1 MDRHGIDTIYKTDS
15 SRLMTMRNNT
25 ETLSNLLLLI
35 LVINNV
41 GFDGRPG
48 LGLQLNEQQIPES
61 CVDEDNELYAS
72 ENSSFSNQSRHPS
85 RRESRVE
92 SISKVM
98 KETQKIQSDDI
109 HQPIGGWD
117 NKIWQK
123 GALRIMTYVIRF
135 VMALLIN
142 SEKFKFTFMKKRQ
155 FYAINDQSAIFDYY
169 EERFLIRGK
178 KKLSYSQMLKLRIQ
192 NNCLYQSCHIFLQ
205 YFVYKIIFIIVPTST
220 PKLIWDVFLLIILSI
235 QMVFVPLKICFQIDV
250 SQELLQFFLFTL
262 PLYVY
267 LIEILLNFLT
277 GFYEHGVLVIDQKQI
292 ALHYL
297 KSTFCYDFLSVMPQF
312 ISAISDES
320 QIFEI
325 LLLIRL
331 KRLILLADTLEETLN
346 LRQHYQT
353 FIDVV
358 RLLIQFLFLSHLFG
372 CVWHYIGVLEEEF
385 GYDQNWIKQINID
398 GESWF
403 VRYVFSIYWSSITT
417 LTIGYGDVIP
427 VSSVERMFV
436 VIVAVVSSVVFAYT
450 ISSIGNIFS
459 QLNENKKNER
469 HKMFLIKK
477 FIEERNVN
485 KVLANKVKMFFEYF
499 IQIDHTS
506 DNECVKLI
514 EKLDPTLKTEL
525 KIDIYR
531 KFISNSKLI
540 STTFSDLMLNEIC
553 QLVKEKQYMPDEFI
567 VISDQEINELYFV
580 LEGEVSLIIELNKQK
595 NKVSQLSLIKKNE
608 VLGEKYFLTNAKLP
622 FSAKAQSFVR
632 VAVLDKQ
639 QFHLL
644 LQKYPEEFEKYKQA
658 LNKVQLQERIK
669 LSGCELCYQNHKVL
683 ECPFVFY
690 QPNIRFVVKRQY
702 AQEQVRQSYE
712 RRQAKSHNS
721 KSDRLGI
728 QYRLVTYALENN
740 LIQEESINDSIIKK
754 MDLQCLEHQK
764 NLFRSCTDSSINT
777 LIKNNLNPNFQS
789 GGKES
794 QHESQDQIMRQNSNN
809 THNPRPSFT
818 GIGSTKQMST
828 LKFIKMNNKKL
839 DKQESFQ
846 KIELKVPDKIVL
858 QDICEHSSDS
868 DLQSPDKTKLTKQ
881 NSFTFCASADFKTQL
896 KIEYYQKLIINEL
909 DGLDKYQEYQ
919 FYYPQ
924 YNVDKVIETI
934 NEKYKLKRLKQSKS
948 LIKRQSRYLT
958 QYPTISIR
966 RKRSGIVGEEIIH
979 EN

>member
-1 MDRHGIDTIYKTDS
+1 MDRQGIDTIYKTDS
-15 SRLMTMRNNT
+15 SRLMTLRNNT
-25 ETLSNLLLLI
+25 ETLI
-35 LVINNV
+35 INTQ
-41 GFDGRPG
+41 GFDSRPG
-48 LGLQLNEQQIPES
+48 LGLQFNEQQIPES
-61 CVDEDNELYAS
+61 CVNDDNELYAS
-72 ENSSFSNQSRHPS
+72 ENSSVSNQSRHRS
-85 RRESRVE
+85 RKESKAE
-92 SISKVM
+92 SLSKIM
-98 KETQKIQSDDI
+98 KETQKIQSDDF
-109 HQPIGGWD
+109 HQPIGGWE

-155 FYAINDQSAIFDYY
+155 FQAINDQSAIFDYY

-178 KKLSYSQMLKLRIQ
+178 KKLSYSQILKLRIQ

-205 YFVYKIIFIIVPTST
+205 YIINKIIFIIVPTST

-235 QMVFVPLKICFQIDV
+235 QMVFVPLKICFQIEITQD
-250 SQELLQFFLFTL
+250 LLQFFLLTL

-277 GFYEHGVLVIDQKQI
+277 GYYEHGVLVIDQKQI
-292 ALHYL
+292 AMHYL
-297 KSTFCYDFLSVMPQF
+297 KSTFMYDFLSVMPQF
-312 ISAISDES
+312 ISTISDES

-372 CVWHYIGVLEEEF
+372 CVWHYIGVLEEQF
-385 GYDQNWIKQINID
+385 GYDQNWIKQKNID

-427 VSSVERMFV
+427 VSSFERMFV

-459 QLNENKKNER
+459 QLNENKKNQR

-485 KVLANKVKMFFEYF
+485 KVLANKVKKFFEYF

-514 EKLDPTLKTEL
+514 EKLDPTLKTDL

-540 STTFSDLMLNEIC
+540 SATFSDLMLNEIC
-553 QLVKEKQYMPDEFI
+553 QLVQEKQYMPDEFI

-580 LEGEVSLIIELNKQK
+580 LEGEISLIVELNKQK

-639 QFHLL
+639 QLNLL

-658 LNKVQLQERIK
+658 LNKVKLQERIK
-669 LSGCELCYQNHKVL
+669 LAGCELCYQNHKVL

-690 QPNIRFVVKRQY
+690 QPNVRFIVKRQY
-702 AQEQVRQSYE
+702 LQEQARRKFE
-712 RRQAKSHNS
+712 RRHAKSHNS

-777 LIKNNLNPNFQS
+777 LIKNNINPNFQS
-789 GGKES
+789 GGKDS
-794 QHESQDQIMRQNSNN
+794 PHESQEQIMRQNSNN

-828 LKFIKMNNKKL
+828 LKLIKLNNKKQE
-839 DKQESFQ
+839 KQEIYE
-846 KIELKVPDKIVL
+846 KIELKVPEKIVL

-881 NSFTFCASADFKTQL
+881 NSFTFCASSDFKTQL
-896 KIEYYQKLIINEL
+896 KVEYYQKLIINEL

-919 FYYPQ
+919 YYYPQ
-924 YNVDKVIETI
+924 YNVERVIEMI
-934 NEKYKLKRLKQSKS
+934 NEKYKLKRLKQSKT
-948 LIKRQSRYLT
+948 LIRRQSRYLSSF
-958 QYPTISIR
+958 PTISL
-966 RKRSGIVGEEIIH
+966 RKKKSGIFGEEIIH